1 MINNNNLN
9 NRGNIERNN
18 LISLNNNEQN
28 NVIRINPQINNIV
41 LHNIINEEMSENYL
55 DEEI

>member
-1 MINNNNLN
+1 MKSHNNSN

-28 NVIRINPQINNIV
+28 NVIRINPQNNNIV
-41 LHNIINEEMSENYL
+41 LHNIINEVMSENYL